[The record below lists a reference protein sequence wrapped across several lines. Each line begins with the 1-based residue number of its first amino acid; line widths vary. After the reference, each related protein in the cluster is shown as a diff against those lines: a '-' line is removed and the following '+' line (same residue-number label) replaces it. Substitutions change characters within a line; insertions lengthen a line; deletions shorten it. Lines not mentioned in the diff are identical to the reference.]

1 MPANDNGRPQR
12 RPDSGEDLEKR
23 VRNAQRAAANASWQ
37 LLLGFGVSF
46 AVRVGLLGIWLGG
59 WIDKRWLG
67 GTGIGAA
74 AIIVL
79 VIFYSFY
86 MLYADLCRLERRVQ
100 AEKAQAEAEYMQK
113 ILKK

>member
-1 MPANDNGRPQR
+1 MAVNLKKLPKPPTEAQKAF
-12 RPDSGEDLEKR
+12 EAK
-23 VRNAQRAAANASWQ
+23 VKNAQRSAANASWQ

-46 AVRVGLLGIWLGG
+46 AVRVGLLGIWLGS
-59 WIDKRWLG
+59 WIDRRWLG

-86 MLYADLCRLERRVQ
+86 MLYADLMRYERRMQ
-100 AEKAQAEAEYMQK
+100 AEKAQAEAEMREK
-113 ILKK
+113 I

>member
-1 MPANDNGRPQR
+1 MAVNLKKPPKPPTEAQKAF
-12 RPDSGEDLEKR
+12 EAK
-23 VRNAQRAAANASWQ
+23 VKNAQRSAANASWQ

-46 AVRVGLLGIWLGG
+46 AVRV
-59 WIDKRWLG
+59 DRRWLG

-86 MLYADLCRLERRVQ
+86 MLYADLMRYERRMQ
-100 AEKAQAEAEYMQK
+100 AEKAQAEAEMREK
-113 ILKK
+113 I

>member
-1 MPANDNGRPQR
+1 M
-12 RPDSGEDLEKR
+12 K
-23 VRNAQRAAANASWQ
+23 NAQRSAANASWQ

-46 AVRVGLLGIWLGG
+46 AVRVGLLGIWLGS
-59 WIDKRWLG
+59 WIDRRWLG

-86 MLYADLCRLERRVQ
+86 MLYADLMRYERRMQ
-100 AEKAQAEAEYMQK
+100 AEKAQAEAEMREK
-113 ILKK
+113 I

>member
-1 MPANDNGRPQR
+1 MTTDKKDNR
-12 RPDSGEDLEKR
+12 SELENK

-37 LLLGFGVSF
+37 LMLGFGMSF

-59 WIDKRWLG
+59 WIDRHWLG
-67 GTGIGAA
+67 GTGLGAA

-86 MLYADLCRLERRVQ
+86 MLYADLCRLERRAQ
-100 AEKAQAEAEYMQK
+100 EEKAKAEAEYAEKMK
-113 ILKK
+113 

>member
-1 MPANDNGRPQR
+1 MLRENNKQPASQ
-12 RPDSGEDLEKR
+12 SELEQK
-23 VRNAQRAAANASWQ
+23 VQNAQRAAANASWQ

-46 AVRVGLLGIWLGG
+46 AMRVGLLGIWLGG
-59 WIDKRWLG
+59 WIDRRWLG
-67 GTGIGAA
+67 GTGLGAA

-100 AEKAQAEAEYMQK
+100 EEKARAEAE
-113 ILKK
+113 IAKKNIKTGT